1 VQFKAKRT
9 RAVHLELAMSVMSS
23 RFRPFAIAAGLL
35 AAVSSVQAQSAGD
48 LMFTAFNT
56 DEDGWTMVALAN
68 LPANTTVFFNDNEWN
83 GSAIGSGGAFNTGES
98 AFQWVSGAS
107 VINAGTVIRFSA
119 TDGAARAAS
128 IGTFTAVSTTNLGL
142 SATADTLYAYLGTS
156 ATAPTTFI
164 TAVTNN
170 GNFNA
175 VAEGTLA
182 GTGLTSGT
190 TATALRASA
199 DFGQYTGVRSGLQTF
214 GAYRP
219 LLADTANWVVD
230 TTNGNYALTIPNTTD
245 FSVQP
250 IPEPSELAMMVA
262 GFGLAGL
269 IARRRRSA
277 R

>member
-1 VQFKAKRT
+1 MS
-9 RAVHLELAMSVMSS
+9 AMSA
-23 RFRPFAIAAGLL
+23 RFRPLAIAAGLL
-35 AAVSSVQAQSAGD
+35 AAVSSAHAQSAGD
-48 LMFTAFNT
+48 LMFTSLNA

-119 TDGAARAAS
+119 TDAPTRAAS
-128 IGTFTAVSTTNLGL
+128 IGTFTAVNTANLGL
-142 SATADTLYAYLGTS
+142 SATADTVYAYLGTS
-156 ATAPTTFI
+156 LTAPTTFL
-164 TAVTNN
+164 TAVTNTATVVESN
-170 GNFNA
+170 
-175 VAEGTLA
+175 LA
-182 GTGLTSGT
+182 GTGLSYGT
-190 TATALRASA
+190 NATQLVSSA
-199 DFGQYTGVRSGLQTF
+199 DFGEYTGVRSGLQTF

-219 LLADTANWVVD
+219 LVADTANWVMD
-230 TTNGNYALTIPNTTD
+230 TTNGNYALTVPNTTN

-250 IPEPSELAMMVA
+250 IPEPSELAIMMA